1 MRPGVPCRAPGS
13 SCSSRSCCAAAP
25 WTIAGSPNSTSV
37 APPPS
42 GSRDVLA
49 RRSSRSSR
57 CSTTWRAAPRRNTGP
72 PMASTPRPPATPPS
86 RNSGVARRSCDRR
99 SVVPR
104 RPPGGTGRTVGGVPG
119 QHRRDPRAQ
128 SRRLSLPL
136 SPHTGAG
143 APAVRNG
150 AVVMREGRIA
160 CAGRRAACPVP
171 ADADTVGA
179 AGKWII
185 PGLIDTHVH
194 FSQTGWV
201 DGRPDALD
209 LRDRYPYETVEA
221 ELHARPERFFRSYLC
236 SGVTSVF
243 DVGGYPWTLDLQAR
257 TARSTTAPR
266 VLAAGPLLSTI
277 DFWLNLPDQRQFI
290 YMADEAAVRQAVR
303 AHRTWGAAAMK
314 VWYIMPPQPPDTARV
329 SNLMRVAGDEA
340 RQVGLP

>member
-1 MRPGVPCRAPGS
+1 
-13 SCSSRSCCAAAP
+13 
-25 WTIAGSPNSTSV
+25 
-37 APPPS
+37 
-42 GSRDVLA
+42 
-49 RRSSRSSR
+49 
-57 CSTTWRAAPRRNTGP
+57 
-72 PMASTPRPPATPPS
+72 
-86 RNSGVARRSCDRR
+86 
-99 SVVPR
+99 
-104 RPPGGTGRTVGGVPG
+104 
-119 QHRRDPRAQ
+119 
-128 SRRLSLPL
+128 
-136 SPHTGAG
+136 
-143 APAVRNG
+143 
-150 AVVMREGRIA
+150 MREGRIA

-221 ELHARPERFFRSYLC
+221 ELHARPERLFRSYLC

-277 DFWLNLPDQRQFI
+277 DFWLHLRS
-290 YMADEAAVRQAVR
+290 EER
-303 AHRTWGAAAMK
+303 
-314 VWYIMPPQPPDTARV
+314 RV
-329 SNLMRVAGDEA
+329 GKECRSRWS
-340 RQVGLP
+340 PYH